1 VRRELESV
9 LDAVRTLPATDLPA
23 FIGQIA
29 EVHAIA
35 LARLTSPIPA
45 AALPDRNL
53 DDVLDVD
60 QAAAY
65 IDMSAKWIYRHQ
77 GILPVMKVG
86 FGRKP
91 RLKFRRRDL
100 DTWLEEHRIKHSK
113 HW

>member
-9 LDAVRTLPATDLPA
+9 LDAVRSVPATELPA

-29 EVHAIA
+29 ELQAIA
-35 LARLTSPIPA
+35 LSRLTSPIPA

-53 DDVLDVD
+53 DDVLGVD

-65 IDMSAKWIYRHQ
+65 ISMSRKWVYRHQ
-77 GILPVMKVG
+77 EILPVMKVG
-86 FGRKP
+86 FGQRP

-100 DTWLEEHRIKHSK
+100 DAWLEQHRMKHVK
-113 HW
+113 H